1 MLKKLNFKSDYSLL
15 VFPILLSFFGMST
28 VFSLGT
34 NNAIFIKQLILFI
47 LGLSVAISISF
58 FDFRFLRQGHF
69 IFLYY
74 CLSVFLLML
83 LVVLGHTI
91 NGAQSWFKIFGI
103 SIQPVEFAKLA
114 LIGIMARFFYKR
126 HGDVAYLPTLIFSSV
141 YALAIFVLT
150 IFQPDLGSGLVVM
163 GIWGIIVFVSG
174 IPQKYIAGIL
184 ALLLAICL
192 LSWNMFL
199 QPYQKARILNFVD
212 PTRDVRGSGYNVYQ
226 SMIAVGSGGLYGKG
240 INFGTQSKL
249 QFLPEYE
256 TDFIFAAFA
265 EEWGFIGV
273 VLCLTSFL
281 FLILKIFSLSIKT
294 ETDFELLFLVG
305 AAAYF
310 LIHFCVNVGMNI
322 GLLPVTGIPLPFM
335 SSGGSH
341 VLVEWVMVG
350 LIISFTKNTRR
361 LKREVKNKEVFVF

>member
-1 MLKKLNFKSDYSLL
+1 MLKIFNFQRDYSLFI
-15 VFPILLSFFGMST
+15 FPILLSIFGMST

-34 NNAIFIKQLILFI
+34 NNAVFIKQLVLFFV
-47 LGLSVAISISF
+47 GLSTAFAISS
-58 FDFRFLRQGHF
+58 FDFRFLRKGHF

-74 CLSVFLLML
+74 CLSVFLLLL
-83 LVVLGHTI
+83 LVILGHTI

-114 LIGIMARFFYKR
+114 LTLLLAKFFYKR
-126 HGDVAYLPTLIFSSV
+126 HGDVAYLPTLFFSSI
-141 YALAIFVLT
+141 YALVIFILT
-150 IFQPDLGSGLVVM
+150 IFQPDLGSGLVVL
-163 GIWGIIVFVSG
+163 GIWAVTVFVSG
-174 IPQKYIAGIL
+174 IPKKNIFGIVV
-184 ALLLAICL
+184 LLVGVSL
-192 LSWNMFL
+192 LSWNFFL
-199 QPYQKARILNFVD
+199 QPYQKARILNFAD
-212 PTRDVRGSGYNVYQ
+212 PARDVRGSGYNVYQ

-273 VLCLTSFL
+273 VLCLTTFL
-281 FLILKIFSLSIKT
+281 LLILKILFLSIKT

-310 LIHFCVNVGMNI
+310 IIHFCVNVGMNI
-322 GLLPVTGIPLPFM
+322 GVLPVTGIPLPFM

-341 VLVEWVMVG
+341 VLVEWVMIG
-350 LIISFTKNTRR
+350 LIVSFTKNSRR
-361 LKREVKNKEVFVF
+361 LKMEINNKELFIF